1 MSLADDLLN
10 MSSNGVNSRLAI
22 VETEPHIII
31 GDDRFITV
39 PDELKRVA
47 VQFDH
52 RVETVTFD
60 CPRYWDGYDMSKMK
74 IYINYV
80 RADGLLGM
88 YLAEN
93 VFADQQLP
101 NIMHF
106 DWTLT
111 RNVTGINGPI
121 VFLVCV
127 KRVDRDGNEEI
138 HWNSEKCLD
147 MYVSDGLEGDVIQ
160 DLYPD
165 IFTQM
170 LQKMDETVEEA
181 LSIKESAIKE
191 TTQIKNDA
199 ITETTKIKNQA
210 ITELTNIKNSTISEA
225 TKLKDQTISETTNIK
240 NSAISELNK
249 IKDNTKKVFDQS
261 LAEARE
267 LVDETQSQLDETN
280 ELHNETLGWVKEV
293 TKIATP
299 EAMKNYTIEYYDD
312 HPDAIL
318 EAVGEIY
325 SIATEEDI
333 DKILAGEFTAV
344 PDSFEEEFSLATDGD
359 IDAILAGDFV
369 DVSED
374 ITIVTTTD
382 IDAIIKNTYV
392 DIYEDDVEEEYHL
405 APLTDIDLILA
416 NQYIDDSNEGNY
428 EEGYHLATNT
438 NIDEIIGGSYIEE
451 EKDELEIDKPG
462 DNPGDDTDD
471 ETGDDTSIEITDE
484 DIEDI
489 IDDLFTT

>member
-10 MSSNGVNSRLAI
+10 VSSNGVNSRLAI
-22 VETEPHIII
+22 VETEPHIVI
-31 GDDRFITV
+31 GDDRFVTV
-39 PDELKRVA
+39 PDELKRIA
-47 VQFDH
+47 VQYDH

-74 IYINYV
+74 VYINYI
-80 RADGLLGM
+80 RSDELLGM

-93 VFADQQLP
+93 VIADQQLP

-138 HWNSEKCLD
+138 HWNSEKCTD
-147 MYVSDGLEGDVIQ
+147 MYVSEGLEGDVIQ

-170 LQKMDETVEEA
+170 LQRMDETVEE
-181 LSIKESAIKE
+181 
-191 TTQIKNDA
+191 TTKIKNDA
-199 ITETTKIKNQA
+199 IKETTKIKNDAIKETTKIKNDALTEVTNVKNKA
-210 ITELTNIKNSTISEA
+210 ITEIDNARVKALSDVTSV
-225 TKLKDQTISETTNIK
+225 K
-240 NSAISELNK
+240 NSAVSEINK
-249 IKDNTKKVFDQS
+249 VKDNTKKVFDQTI
-261 LAEARE
+261 AEARE

-299 EAMKNYTIEYYDD
+299 EAMKNYTIEYYED

-318 EAVGEIY
+318 EAIGDIY

-359 IDAILAGDFV
+359 IDAILAGEFV
-369 DVSED
+369 EMSED

-382 IDAIIKNTYV
+382 IDTIIANTYV
-392 DIYEDDVEEEYHL
+392 DVYEDDVEEEYHL
-405 APLTDIDLILA
+405 APVTDIDLILS
-416 NQYIDDSNEGNY
+416 NQYVDDANEGDY

-438 NIDEIIGGSYIEE
+438 NIDEIIGSSYIEE
-451 EKDELEIDKPG
+451 DDDELDIDKPG
-462 DNPGDDTDD
+462 DDSGDD
-471 ETGDDTSIEITDE
+471 GNGNNGDTSIEITDE

>member
-80 RADGLLGM
+80 RSDGLLGM

-138 HWNSEKCLD
+138 HWNSEKCQD

-170 LQKMDETVEEA
+170 LQKMDETVEEVET
-181 LSIKESAIKE
+181 IKDSAIKE
-191 TTQIKNDA
+191 TTRIKNEA
-199 ITETTKIKNQA
+199 IVETTRIKDEAVDALN
-210 ITELTNIKNSTISEA
+210 NIKNSAVSE
-225 TKLKDQTISETTNIK
+225 LLEIK
-240 NSAISELNK
+240 NDTLLIKDSAISELNE
-249 IKDNTKKVFDQS
+249 I
-261 LAEARE
+261 R
-267 LVDETQSQLDETN
+267 DETVTIFNRNIEETRVLLDDTLVLLDETRSYMDETN
-280 ELHNETLGWVKEV
+280 ELHNETLEWVQEV

-299 EAMKNYTIEYYDD
+299 EAMKDYTIEYFETNPTAILDAVDD
-312 HPDAIL
+312 IYSLALDSDIDAIISGRYKSPPDA
-318 EAVGEIY
+318 
-325 SIATEEDI
+325 
-333 DKILAGEFTAV
+333 
-344 PDSFEEEFSLATDGD
+344 FEEEFSLATNP
-359 IDAILAGDFV
+359 
-369 DVSED
+369 
-374 ITIVTTTD
+374 D
-382 IDAIIKNTYV
+382 IDAIIAGDYV
-392 DIYEDDVEEEYHL
+392 ETPENEGGSGGGSEDDDMV
-405 APLTDIDLILA
+405 
-416 NQYIDDSNEGNY
+416 
-428 EEGYHLATNT
+428 
-438 NIDEIIGGSYIEE
+438 
-451 EKDELEIDKPG
+451 
-462 DNPGDDTDD
+462 
-471 ETGDDTSIEITDE
+471 ITDK

-489 IDDLFTT
+489 VDDLFDGNDGENDDIQGDSNEITEEDLDNIVSGTF